1 MSHFY
6 YLCPVIPG
14 LTGDLTRNRRAV
26 PDSTMKILIDN
37 GHGIQT
43 KGKRSPD
50 GTLLEYAY
58 TRELARQIVAT
69 LKARGYDSE
78 LLVPEDDDIPLEER
92 VRRIN
97 KICLTY
103 EPSCPAHRHGRLRP
117 AISPSSPAPTGD
129 LLPNV
134 ILISIHVNAAGD
146 GTKWMNATG
155 WSCYTCKGQTES
167 DRLADCLYK
176 AAEQILKSQTI
187 RTDYARDGDPDWE
200 ENFYILR
207 HSLCPAVLVECFFM
221 DNKNDQKY
229 LLSNSGRESIID
241 IIVRGVLYFTNLWQK
256 KSTGSILY
264 LL

>member
-1 MSHFY
+1 MYLGGPVAPSCTLNKIKSSSSCLQLELVLFY
-6 YLCPVIPG
+6 YLRLWNP
-14 LTGDLTRNRRAV
+14 RAV
-26 PDSTMKILIDN
+26 LDSPMKILIDN

-50 GTLLEYAY
+50 GTLLEYSY
-58 TRELARQIVAT
+58 TRDLAREVVKILQS
-69 LKARGYDSE
+69 RGYDSE
-78 LLVPEDDDIPLEER
+78 LLVPEDDDIPLSER
-92 VRRIN
+92 VRRTN
-97 KICLTY
+97 
-103 EPSCPAHRHGRLRP
+103 AHCQALGK
-117 AISPSSPAPTGD
+117 S
-129 LLPNV
+129 NV
-134 ILISIHVNAAGD
+134 ILISLHLNAAGD

-241 IIVRGVLYFTNLWQK
+241 IIVCGVLYFTNLWQK

>member
-1 MSHFY
+1 
-6 YLCPVIPG
+6 
-14 LTGDLTRNRRAV
+14 
-26 PDSTMKILIDN
+26 MKILIDN

-58 TRELARQIVAT
+58 TRELARQIVTT

-78 LLVPEDDDIPLEER
+78 LLVPEDDDIPLSER
-92 VRRIN
+92 VRRVN
-97 KICLTY
+97 EICLTY
-103 EPSCPAHRHGRLRP
+103 EPSCPA
-117 AISPSSPAPTGD
+117 PTGHPD
-129 LLPNV
+129 V
-134 ILISIHVNAAGD
+134 ILISLHINAAGD

-176 AAEQILKSQTI
+176 AAEQILENQVI

-207 HSLCPAVLVECFFM
+207 HSLCPAVLVEQFFM
-221 DNKNDQKY
+221 DNKKDLAYLISQEGNRNLINVIVSGVEKY
-229 LLSNSGRESIID
+229 LS
-241 IIVRGVLYFTNLWQK
+241 
-256 KSTGSILY
+256 
-264 LL
+264 